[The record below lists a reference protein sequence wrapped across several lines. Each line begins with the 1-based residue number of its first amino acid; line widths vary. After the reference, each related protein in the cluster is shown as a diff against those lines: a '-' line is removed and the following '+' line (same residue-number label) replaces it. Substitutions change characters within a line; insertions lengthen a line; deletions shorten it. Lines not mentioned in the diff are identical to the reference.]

1 MDFPKTIYATKGHR
15 PSGDTYYWGVYIEE
29 NEPDLPNGYVA
40 IYTLKEVKKKVT
52 EVKLENI

>member
-1 MDFPKTIYATKGHR
+1 MDFPKTIYV
-15 PSGDTYYWGVYIEE
+15 GDEDMERFGCSAFFAVEDTGKIS
-29 NEPDLPNGYVA
+29 DTVA